1 MTVRRQFSG
10 VSRLDLTGDDALQVL
25 CNCEH
30 KIREWSNEYSKKLQ
44 ESMEDKE
51 GIKYGGY
58 MIQKE
63 ALESGGGEAVVR
75 EEEIRP

>member
-30 KIREWSNEYSKKLQ
+30 KIREWSKKLG
-44 ESMEDKE
+44 ESKEDKE
-51 GIKYGGY
+51 GLKYGG
-58 MIQKE
+58 
-63 ALESGGGEAVVR
+63 
-75 EEEIRP
+75 

>member
-30 KIREWSNEYSKKLQ
+30 KIREWSNEYSKKLR
-44 ESMEDKE
+44 ESIDDKE
-51 GIKYGGY
+51 GLKYGG
-58 MIQKE
+58 
-63 ALESGGGEAVVR
+63 
-75 EEEIRP
+75 